1 VSQAAF
7 ETTPPI
13 EIATLT
19 DGGDGAPIRSRGTWL
34 FSPTI
39 DLSVF
44 LGSAVLSLVLLAV
57 GWAAGVLHGETPG
70 WAWVP
75 AILLV
80 DVAHVYSTGFRV
92 YFDPAERRRRPLLYY
107 GVPLAAFGV
116 GAVVHAALG
125 AAVFWTVLA
134 YLAVF
139 HFVRQQWG
147 WVALYRARAGETDRL
162 GRRLDAAAIYAATV
176 YPLIAWH
183 ARLPREFDWF
193 LPGDFLM
200 APAAFGWLAA
210 VAEPVYWSVLALYA
224 VRSFVAWRGGR
235 ANPGKD
241 VVVVTTAL
249 CWYVGIIALNSDYAF
264 TVTNVVIHGV
274 PYMALVYWYWRR
286 LDGRLDS
293 NGSGSGSGWKW
304 LAWFVGVVWLLA
316 YAEELLWDRTVWQ
329 ARGWLFG
336 PAWPVV
342 GWHNLIVP
350 LLAVPQV
357 THYVLDGFIWKRQ
370 SNPQFAR
377 SLTRPERRAAG
388 WRFD

>member
-1 VSQAAF
+1 MPTLH
-7 ETTPPI
+7 EDLP
-13 EIATLT
+13 ATAT
-19 DGGDGAPIRSRGTWL
+19 AGDGGARPRPAGAWL
-34 FSPTI
+34 FSPAV

-44 LGSAVLSLVLLAV
+44 LGSAVLSLALLAV

-92 YFDPAERRRRPLLYY
+92 YFDPRERRRRPLLYY
-107 GVPLAAFGV
+107 GVPLAALAV
-116 GAVVHAALG
+116 GAAVHAALG

-162 GRRLDAAAIYAATV
+162 GRRLDAAAVYAATV
-176 YPLIAWH
+176 YPLIYWH
-183 ARLPREFDWF
+183 ARLPRDFNWF
-193 LPGDFLM
+193 LPGDFI
-200 APAAFGWLAA
+200 ASPAAFGRLAV
-210 VAEPVYWSVLALYA
+210 VAEPIYWTLLATYA
-224 VRSFVAWRGGR
+224 VRSLIAWRER
-235 ANPGKD
+235 RPNPGKD
-241 VVVVTTAL
+241 VVVVTTAV
-249 CWYVGIIALNSDYAF
+249 CWHVGIITFNSDYAF

-286 LDGRLDS
+286 RDGATGAMGAGRRT
-293 NGSGSGSGWKW
+293 SGGAWTW
-304 LAWFVGVVWLLA
+304 LAWFIGVVWLLA
-316 YAEELLWDRTVWQ
+316 YAEELLWDRTVWRE
-329 ARGWLFG
+329 RGWLFG
-336 PAWPVV
+336 LFGEPWTAV

-370 SNPQFAR
+370 SNPEFAR
-377 SLTRPERRAAG
+377 TLQRPSASG
-388 WRFD
+388 GNGFL